1 MGAFL
6 SNTIILEKH
15 LKENNRFNVCYFTET
30 AKMQKWTDVAFTT

>member
-15 LKENNRFNVCYFTET
+15 LKENNRFNVWKVCYFTET
-30 AKMQKWTDVAFTT
+30 GKMQK